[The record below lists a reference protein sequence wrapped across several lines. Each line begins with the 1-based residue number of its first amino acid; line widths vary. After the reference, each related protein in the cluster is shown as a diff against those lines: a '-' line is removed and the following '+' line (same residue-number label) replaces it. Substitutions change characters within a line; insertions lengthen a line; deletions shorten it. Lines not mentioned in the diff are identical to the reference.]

1 MWINVKEF
9 EKKEDKDFYKE
20 VKIFQPKT
28 TLHLPT
34 SLQLYI
40 EQICSTAQT
49 VVPQTL
55 NHNET
60 PSTAWINITKNVM
73 K

>member
-9 EKKEDKDFYKE
+9 EKKEDKDFYEE

-28 TLHLPT
+28 TLHLQT

-40 EQICSTAQT
+40 EQIRATTQT
-49 VVPQTL
+49 VVPQ
-55 NHNET
+55 
-60 PSTAWINITKNVM
+60 KR
-73 K
+73 

>member
-1 MWINVKEF
+1 MWIHVKEF
-9 EKKEDKDFYKE
+9 EKKEDKDFCEE

-28 TLHLPT
+28 TLQLQT

-40 EQICSTAQT
+40 EQIRATTQT

-55 NHNET
+55 NHDET